1 MAGRVKH
8 AAGIL
13 ASREAVGQQ
22 FDRHRYWVEPRVA
35 VVISLPKLFVLCD
48 DDLALHREVA
58 GWGVSWRAA
67 SRRLRAGRRPPSARV
82 GTGVAGPDQFAGACW
97 LSQTSNRVAAR

>member
-8 AAGIL
+8 AAGVL

-35 VVISLPKLFVLCD
+35 VVISLPKLSVLCD

-67 SRRLRAGRRPPSARV
+67 RGSSASFRRV